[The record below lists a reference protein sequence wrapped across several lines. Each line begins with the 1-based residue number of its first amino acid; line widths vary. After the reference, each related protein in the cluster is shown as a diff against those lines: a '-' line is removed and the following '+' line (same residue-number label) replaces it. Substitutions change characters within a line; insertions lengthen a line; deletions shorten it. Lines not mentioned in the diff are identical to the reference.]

1 MVGSS
6 IFSIRTPQIT
16 PVIDERAGFIRGAF
30 AKKSSNDVLEAS
42 SCSSVSWLCPVSQR
56 IISSTSPFVR
66 SEEHTSELQ
75 SLMRISYAGFCLKKQ
90 HLNKPLIDTTHHI
103 PPQLSHT
110 S

>member
-66 SEEHTSELQ
+66 PFFSALKSEEHTSELQ
-75 SLMRISYAGFCLKKQ
+75 SLMRYSYDDFCLKK
-90 HLNKPLIDTTHHI
+90 NNNI
-103 PPQLSHT
+103 
-110 S
+110 